1 MTKIKTGAELLSD
14 LFDGVAALGDDVSA
28 AGGRIVET
36 VMNHTG
42 KVAKVEGPID
52 NPRDW
57 LARWGV
63 PITEESPHFMGSAAA
78 LFFHA
83 SDGDKLL
90 RASVAVP
97 MGADINEGR
106 DRWSVWHEIGHCCDF
121 ITQRE
126 GHIIFTPHGMFSTQF
141 IELLRQHQE
150 VIINWNPHS
159 DRDYKTSHKE
169 LWAETV
175 AAAVMAP
182 KLVPSDL
189 LAAITPALI
198 ERNFPV
204 PQLTPVPV
212 AVDADDALDA
222 AMETMRHF
230 MGKHQYDFVRQ
241 LMQGEE
247 GDYFKEKMIELAG
260 IINAM
265 PQTYESDGRGTEA
278 IAHLHYFAGGQANFY
293 ITERHKGSD
302 DDEPKGV
309 QHQAFGLA
317 DLFGDG
323 GELGYISLPEIFES
337 RGELDF
343 HWTPKSI
350 AAIRGETS

>member
-14 LFDGVAALGDDVSA
+14 LFNGVSSLGDEVSA
-28 AGGRIVET
+28 AGGRIVDT

-63 PITEESPHFMGSAAA
+63 PIEERTPQQMSDAAA
-78 LFFHA
+78 IFRHS
-83 SDGDKLL
+83 SDGDQLIK
-90 RASVAVP
+90 ASVVVP

-121 ITQRE
+121 ITHRE
-126 GHIIFTPHGMFSTQF
+126 GNIIFTPHGMFSTQF
-141 IELLRQHQE
+141 IELLRLHQE
-150 VIINWNPHS
+150 VIITWSPHS
-159 DRDYKTSHKE
+159 DRAYKTSHKE

-175 AAAVMAP
+175 AAAIMDP
-182 KLVPSDL
+182 QRVPSDL

-198 ERNFPV
+198 ERNLPV
-204 PQLTPVPV
+204 PQLTPPPPV
-212 AVDADDALDA
+212 AGDADAALA
-222 AMETMRHF
+222 PAMETMRHF
-230 MGKHQYDFVRQ
+230 MGRHQYDFVRQ

-247 GDYFKEKMIELAG
+247 GDYFKAKMIELAG

-293 ITERHKGSD
+293 ITEKSKGSD
-302 DDEPKGV
+302 V

-350 AAIRGETS
+350 AAIRGETD